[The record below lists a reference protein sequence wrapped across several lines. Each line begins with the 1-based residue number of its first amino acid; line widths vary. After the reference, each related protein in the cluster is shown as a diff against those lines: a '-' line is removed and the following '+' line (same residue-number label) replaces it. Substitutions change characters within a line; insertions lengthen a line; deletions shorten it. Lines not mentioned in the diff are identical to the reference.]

1 MAETQDDAYVFLV
14 LNSKV
19 LTNTQRANI
28 PSSNTVRTSKWSSDK
43 KKQFIFNSKLHH
55 QSFDIGPRIFL

>member
-43 KKQFIFNSKLHH
+43 KKAVYF
-55 QSFDIGPRIFL
+55 